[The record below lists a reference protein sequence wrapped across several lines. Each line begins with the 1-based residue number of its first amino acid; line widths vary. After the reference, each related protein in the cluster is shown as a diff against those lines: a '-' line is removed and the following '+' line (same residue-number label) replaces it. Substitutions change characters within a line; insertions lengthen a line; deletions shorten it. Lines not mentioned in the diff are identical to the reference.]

1 MLKLKTWL
9 LTAVLVS
16 LSMGVQALP
25 KIGEAAPDFSLPD
38 AQGRTHQLA
47 DYKDKV
53 VVLEWTNHDCPFVRK
68 HYDKNNMQQLQKTYT
83 EKGVVWLSV
92 ISSAVGKQGHVSPE
106 QAQELTISRDASP
119 SAVLL
124 DSDGTVG
131 RSYGAKTTPH
141 MYVIDKGVLRY
152 MGGIDSIPSSDFADI
167 PNAEPYLQTALDAVL
182 AGEDVA
188 KPMTRPYGCSVKY

>member
-38 AQGRTHQLA
+38 AQGKTHQLA